1 MRLKKIKRKKYG
13 CIHYHARLPDGRLS
27 ELELT
32 AAERKFTMMII
43 IIGLLLLA
51 VILTCFLY
59 SDTENYIICYFT
71 AFNTYFFNA
80 FVGISMFR
88 YFKACIF
95 LKIANSVT
103 GMPNGRLQIPQHKD
117 MTFAFFTF
125 SFKHSLQPISMFV
138 WRNVKINILKT
149 VFMVNAFI
157 PFLLLHS
164 GQKQSNNCS
173 A

>member
-1 MRLKKIKRKKYG
+1 M
-13 CIHYHARLPDGRLS
+13 C
-27 ELELT
+27 
-32 AAERKFTMMII
+32 
-43 IIGLLLLA
+43 
-51 VILTCFLY
+51 
-59 SDTENYIICYFT
+59 
-71 AFNTYFFNA
+71 
-80 FVGISMFR
+80 R
-88 YFKACIF
+88 YFKECIF
-95 LKIANSVT
+95 LKIANNVT

-117 MTFAFFTF
+117 MIFAFFTF